1 VIGVDFAA
9 GRKELRA
16 IEKEKD
22 MEEES

>member
-9 GRKELRA
+9 RRKELRA
-16 IEKEKD
+16 MEKEKD